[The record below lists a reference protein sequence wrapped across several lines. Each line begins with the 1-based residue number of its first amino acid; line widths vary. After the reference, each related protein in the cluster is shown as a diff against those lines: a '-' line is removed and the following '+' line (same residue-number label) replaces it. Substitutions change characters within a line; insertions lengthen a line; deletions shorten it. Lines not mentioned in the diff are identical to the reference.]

1 MTLITRFKSCPNLR
15 YVFAVSAIVL
25 VAVAVLYAMGRSP
38 ICQCGYVKLWQGTV
52 LSSENSQHLA
62 DWYTFSHVIHGFLF
76 YLAGWLLFAQK
87 PLGWRLT
94 AATLVEATWE
104 VLENSSFI
112 IERYRAGTISLSYY
126 GDSIVNSFSDILAMM
141 LGFALASRLPVWLTV
156 ILALAMEIGVALVIR
171 DNLTLNIIM
180 LLWPNEAIR
189 AWQSGG

>member
-76 YLAGWLLFAQK
+76 YLALWLQLAQK
-87 PLGWRLT
+87 PLDWRLT
-94 AATLVEATWE
+94 AATIVEATWE
-104 VLENSSFI
+104 
-112 IERYRAGTISLSYY
+112 
-126 GDSIVNSFSDILAMM
+126 
-141 LGFALASRLPVWLTV
+141 AL
-156 ILALAMEIGVALVIR
+156 
-171 DNLTLNIIM
+171 
-180 LLWPNEAIR
+180 
-189 AWQSGG
+189 